1 MCPAAVETSGLPDVE
16 VLERRPTLLTLIFL
30 VAIRAR
36 CTLVSISDIVATLSS
51 QSSVACIVLMVMDRV
66 LGSTNARHKEYD
78 NIINA
83 DEKVF

>member
-16 VLERRPTLLTLIFL
+16 VLERRPTYLNFSCGYPCS
-30 VAIRAR
+30 
-36 CTLVSISDIVATLSS
+36 CTLVSIRDIVVTLSS
-51 QSSVACIVLMVMDRV
+51 QSSVACVVLMVMDRA

-78 NIINA
+78 NVINA